1 MEHRGQSLSFRNG
14 GMALKRMLL
23 TRDFWSGMLFAAFG
37 IAALAFGHDLADR
50 FCGTH
55 GAGTCAHARDG
66 NLPFACRL
74 MVLLS
79 MMGHWLNSFCR
90 RRNPISGRSSN
101 GGFWS
106 MKVEN
111 ALSFNGS

>member
-37 IAALAFGHDLADR
+37 IAALAFGHDLRIGSAAR
-50 FCGTH
+50 MGLGFVS
-55 GAGTCAHARDG
+55 HARDG

-74 MVLLS
+74 MVLFVDDGPLAEQA
-79 MMGHWLNSFCR
+79 FA
-90 RRNPISGRSSN
+90 
-101 GGFWS
+101 GGEIPFRA
-106 MKVEN
+106 V
-111 ALSFNGS
+111 ARLV